1 MKAKAAFY
9 FLILCRQL
17 LSLER
22 YRRKKGVKVKV
33 HCVLWYIFCLQLMS
47 HLHDSAIAKFS
58 TKSHETDYSVGFLL
72 VFPSF
77 RVRLNLFSAWE
88 WSKFQGQQI

>member
-22 YRRKKGVKVKV
+22 YHQKKGVEVKV
-33 HCVLWYIFCLQLMS
+33 HCR
-47 HLHDSAIAKFS
+47 
-58 TKSHETDYSVGFLL
+58 T
-72 VFPSF
+72 
-77 RVRLNLFSAWE
+77 
-88 WSKFQGQQI
+88 